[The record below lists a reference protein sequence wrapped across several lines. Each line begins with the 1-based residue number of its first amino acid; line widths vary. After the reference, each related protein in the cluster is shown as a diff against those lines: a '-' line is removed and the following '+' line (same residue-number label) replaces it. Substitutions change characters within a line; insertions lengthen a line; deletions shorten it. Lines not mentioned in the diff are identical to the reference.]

1 MAGRILEAVLKHIN
15 LGARIPLVG
24 LISQYNATEMPSGP
38 NLIPLL
44 VKRAMIQGFLVSDH
58 FQRMPDFLRD
68 VSSWI
73 KAGKIKYRED
83 IVKGI
88 EAAPRAFLKLFSG
101 ENFGKLIV
109 QVGEDPNR
117 KE

>member
-15 LGARIPLVG
+15 LNARIPLVG
-24 LISQYNATEMPSGP
+24 LISQYNATELPSGP
-38 NLIPLL
+38 NLSPLL
-44 VKRAMIQGFLVSDH
+44 VKRSLIQGFLVSDH

-73 KAGKIKYRED
+73 NAGKIKYRED

-88 EAAPRAFLKLFSG
+88 EEAPRAFLKLFSG

-109 QVGEDPNR
+109 QVGDDPDR
-117 KE
+117 TG